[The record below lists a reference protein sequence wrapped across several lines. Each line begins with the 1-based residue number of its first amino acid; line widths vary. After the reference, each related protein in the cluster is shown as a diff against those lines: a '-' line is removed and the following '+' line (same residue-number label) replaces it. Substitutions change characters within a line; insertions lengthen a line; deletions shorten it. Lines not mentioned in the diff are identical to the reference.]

1 MKFSYCNYIPRLI
14 QSGVFRK
21 EEEALLIKAQ
31 ELPLENLIQMID
43 SLEIPVDLT
52 EKERRRIKHYVDGRK
67 TREIALEEG
76 ISVSA
81 LKYVHR
87 RVEVMREY
95 LFLYWMM
102 DFYPETRDFD
112 LSKLHSYFSRSVIP
126 RHLAFKHLRVALSG
140 NKEPEWEVG
149 LNLKSPM
156 VNKST
161 EMIRQR
167 YSNPYLA
174 AVDMYLGIEKNE
186 GPLKLSKPENSR

>member
-21 EEEALLIKAQ
+21 EEEALLSKAQ
-31 ELPLENLIQMID
+31 ELPLENLIHMID
-43 SLEIPVDLT
+43 SLELPVDFT
-52 EKERRRIKHYVDGRK
+52 EKERRRIKYYADGRK
-67 TREIALEEG
+67 TREIALEED
-76 ISVSA
+76 ISISA

-87 RVEVMREY
+87 KIEVMREY

-126 RHLAFKHLRVALSG
+126 RRLAFKHLRVALSG

-156 VNKST
+156 VNKSSV
-161 EMIRQR
+161 MIHER
-167 YSNPYLA
+167 YANPYLL
-174 AVDMYLGIEKNE
+174 AVDMYLALEKNE
-186 GPLKLSKPENSR
+186 GLLKLEKLRTDN